1 MVKTWIGNK
10 SAEKDIRDWLTE
22 NGFVGRA
29 AKFVEIE
36 LHAIK
41 RPGWLQIFRFEMTG
55 HKPDDRAE
63 TGFGAMWTDERYG
76 RPKIEVYPER
86 SARDEQLSE
95 WSAGL
100 ITLRRRR

>member
-1 MVKTWIGNK
+1 MKAWIANK
-10 SAEKDIRDWLTE
+10 SAEKDIRNWLTE
-22 NGFVGRA
+22 NGYVGRS

-55 HKPDDRAE
+55 HHNEERGKKE
-63 TGFGAMWTDERYG
+63 FGAMWSDERYG
-76 RPKIEVYPER
+76 DPKIEVYPDR

-95 WSAGL
+95 WSTGL
-100 ITLRRRR
+100 ITLKRRR